1 MGITMPK
8 MGIKRRKSKSSSPI
22 VSGVADALFTKVQ
35 QRVLAVLFGNH
46 ARSFYAN
53 ELIAMACSGSGAVQ
67 RELAQLEAAQLVTVR
82 RVGNQK
88 HYQANASAPIFDEL
102 RGLVLKTSGLVD
114 VLRAAVAQLAAQ
126 IDVAFVFGS
135 VAKGTDTAGSDIDL
149 LVISDKVVYA
159 ELFAAVEPATNQL
172 KRTVNP
178 TVYSRREVD
187 KRIRDDNA
195 FVKRVLAQPRLWV
208 IGEES
213 KLFSDVAPRE
223 MIREDRQ
230 EKGSQSVVKGID
242 ASVTGSSVEK
252 RAAGIVPAMIERR
265 RRRIA
270 QLCKRYEVRELAL
283 FGSILRSDFDPTS
296 SDVDAAVK
304 FGPPANNSLAR
315 QYFDFKAALE
325 HLLMRPVDLV
335 ELDAM
340 PDTRLKRIIEHT
352 KVPIYA
358 AAA

>member
-1 MGITMPK
+1 MGIRK
-8 MGIKRRKSKSSSPI
+8 RKSNKSSPT

-53 ELIAMACSGSGAVQ
+53 ELIALARSGSGAVQ
-67 RELAQLEAAQLVTVR
+67 RELAHLEAAELVTVK

-88 HYQANASAPIFDEL
+88 HYQANASAPIFEEL

-114 VLRAAVAQLAAQ
+114 VLRSALAPLAAQ
-126 IDVAFVFGS
+126 IDKAFVYGS

-149 LVISDKVVYA
+149 LVIGDKVAYA
-159 ELFAAVEPATNQL
+159 DLFAAIEPATTQL

-178 TVYSRREVD
+178 ALYSRSEVD

-195 FVKRVLAQPRLWV
+195 FIKRVLAQPKLWV
-208 IGEES
+208 IGGES
-213 KLFSDVAPRE
+213 KNHLFSDVVPSE
-223 MIREDRQ
+223 MIRGGRY
-230 EKGSQSVVKGID
+230 
-242 ASVTGSSVEK
+242 EK
-252 RAAGIVPAMIERR
+252 RRRAVVEGTEARMTDTRIEEHAADVLPAMIECRLTE
-265 RRRIA
+265 IA
-270 QLCKRYEVRELAL
+270 QLCERYGVRELAL

-304 FGPPANNSLAR
+304 FGPPTNDSFAR

-325 HLLMRPVDLV
+325 HLLMRKVDLV
-335 ELDAM
+335 ELEAM
-340 PDTRLKRIIEHT
+340 PDTRLRRIIEHA